1 MEPDAA
7 FVWQSESC
15 NLTQEC
21 KEQRSRKAEKPGGAG
36 TCSQA
41 AKTCQHSWPESGED
55 RVSFRP
61 FFTKESEY
69 KGVRPCHSRSTAELY
84 WTAVPA
90 GKYSVKTSIIN
101 PNLWTK
107 GVPKPRCCPHGK
119 VKAKKNAL
127 RHFPCFCPLKLGFIA
142 ASLRSKIYKNSWKYI
157 NNSYWHLEDIWIIF
171 NCCILIKK
179 LPLATHSLMIRQRD
193 I

>member
-15 NLTQEC
+15 NLTQEW
-21 KEQRSRKAEKPGGAG
+21 KEQRSRKSEKKNLVELEPA
-36 TCSQA
+36 SQA
-41 AKTCQHSWPESGED
+41 VKNTATFLTGVGRRSASRSGHSLPKKAN
-55 RVSFRP
+55 
-61 FFTKESEY
+61 TKACA
-69 KGVRPCHSRSTAELY
+69 PCHSRSTAELY
-84 WTAVPA
+84 LTAVPA

-101 PNLWTK
+101 PKPVDKRCPRALMLSTWK
-107 GVPKPRCCPHGK
+107 GED
-119 VKAKKNAL
+119 KK
-127 RHFPCFCPLKLGFIA
+127 RHSPCFCPLKLGFIA
-142 ASLRSKIYKNSWKYI
+142 ASLRSKIYKNSWKYM

-179 LPLATHSLMIRQRD
+179 LALATRSLMIRQRD